1 MNSAV
6 QGGWNVATT
15 AALFHE
21 RQNERS
27 PLLRMDP
34 LSLIASSLIAQGGY
48 APPSPGGYPN
58 NTYPSGYP
66 QGGNPGGYPPGY
78 YPQQG
83 YPQPGYPPQGYPQPG
98 YPPAGY
104 AVTGSFLE
112 GSQPIQQITLVRQIF
127 QGDCPGE
134 SIDPIKNISFL
145 AATPPASKQR
155 IVIRNSRTGGYTDR
169 EYDGGRSKSESFWIS
184 LGSKQHGRFLSV
196 QPGQNQFSWKVTR
209 PASSD
214 LAREG
219 NATLY
224 VNTEDRLSYR
234 NFRSINEDSYCPG
247 EKYQSSTRTPLDRC
261 PNGYYTLERT
271 GVCPNGSTKQLST
284 RTIYRGTRPRVLLI
298 R

>member
-1 MNSAV
+1 
-6 QGGWNVATT
+6 
-15 AALFHE
+15 
-21 RQNERS
+21 
-27 PLLRMDP
+27 MDP

-48 APPSPGGYPN
+48 VPQGGYPG
-58 NTYPSGYP
+58 GYP
-66 QGGNPGGYPPGY
+66 QGGYPGAYPPYGGNPGTYPPGAYPQPGYPP
-78 YPQQG
+78 QG

-104 AVTGSFLE
+104 AVTGSFLQQN
-112 GSQPIQQITLVRQIF
+112 QPIQQITLVRQIF

-145 AATPPASKQR
+145 AATPPASTQR

-184 LGSKQHGRFLSV
+184 IGSKQHGSFLSV
-196 QPGQNQFSWKVTR
+196 QPGENQFSWKVTR

-214 LAREG
+214 LPREG

-224 VNTEDRLSYR
+224 VNTQERVSYR
-234 NFRSINEDSYCPG
+234 NFRSINKDSYCPG
-247 EKYQSSTRTPLDRC
+247 EKYQSSTRTPLSKC
-261 PNGYYTLERT
+261 PNGYYTIERE
-271 GVCPNGSTKQLST
+271 GVCPNGQTTQL
-284 RTIYRGTRPRVLLI
+284 GTETVYYGRRPRPLLI